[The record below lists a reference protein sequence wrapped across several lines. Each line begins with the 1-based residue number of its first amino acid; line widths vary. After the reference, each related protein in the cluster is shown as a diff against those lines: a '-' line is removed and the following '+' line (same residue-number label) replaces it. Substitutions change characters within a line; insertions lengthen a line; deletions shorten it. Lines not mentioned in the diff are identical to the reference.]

1 MRRLDQRPDVAP
13 PARWQFGVPYRH
25 WLDNGLQV
33 VVCHR
38 PGQHVASVCLSLDL
52 PLSNEPETYEG
63 VATVVQRCLDEG
75 TQQHPGTSFAEALE
89 DIGAVLEG
97 SVGYSAS
104 QLFLDVPIRRLPE
117 ALSLL
122 AEAVRVPELADSEVE
137 RHCELRLA
145 EIEQTLASSA
155 RSAQLAFRRA
165 CIPHRFRASR
175 MAAGATATVSS
186 ITAGAVRSF
195 HERQYGPDGATL
207 IITGD
212 LDAAVL
218 DAVESAFADW
228 FVADSPTAVHQIPT
242 RRLPHR
248 WLIDRPGA
256 VQADVR
262 LGAFAIDR
270 TDPRWADL
278 MVATHVVGGAFLS
291 RLNKV
296 LREERGFTYGVHL
309 VSQPMRSG
317 GLLAVQ
323 GSFRT
328 EVVADAVTAA
338 AELIDVSNRPITA
351 TEVAEAVS
359 FHHGS
364 APLRYA
370 TAQGVT
376 QHLAALVAAGLTAE
390 FIDANDLALNQVTP
404 TSATEALA
412 ELLPPDRLTMVVV
425 GDAQTL
431 RAPLTDAGWRPTQ
444 HRVSS

>member
-1 MRRLDQRPDVAP
+1 MRRHDQRPDVTP
-13 PARWQFGVPYRH
+13 PGRWQFGVPYRH

-38 PGQHVASVCLSLDL
+38 PGQHVASACLSLDI
-52 PLSNEPETYEG
+52 PLSAETEQVEG
-63 VATVVQRCLDEG
+63 VATIVQRCLDEG
-75 TQQHPGTSFAEALE
+75 TQAHPGPSFAEALE
-89 DIGAVLEG
+89 DIGASLEG

-104 QLFLDVPIRRLPE
+104 QLFLDVPVPRLAE
-117 ALSLL
+117 ALQLL
-122 AEAVRVPELADSEVE
+122 AEAVRSPELNSSEVE

-145 EIEQTLASSA
+145 EIDQTLASSA

-165 CIPHRFRASR
+165 CIPRRFRAAR
-175 MAAGATATVSS
+175 MAAGTKQTVSA
-186 ITAGAVRSF
+186 ITPQAVRDF
-195 HERQYGPDGATL
+195 HTRHYGPAGATL
-207 IITGD
+207 IITADVGAGV
-212 LDAAVL
+212 LAAVQ
-218 DAVESAFADW
+218 DAFGDW
-228 FVADSPTAVHQIPT
+228 AITETPPAVHQIPT

-256 VQADVR
+256 VQADIR
-262 LGAFAIDR
+262 LGTFAIDR

-278 MVATHVVGGAFLS
+278 MVASHVVGGAFLS

-328 EVVADAVTAA
+328 EVVAEAVSLAA
-338 AELIDVSNRPITA
+338 HLVDVANRPITA
-351 TEVAEAVS
+351 AEVAEAVS

-390 FIDANDLALNQVTP
+390 FIDANDLALGQVTP
-404 TSATEALA
+404 LSATETLA
-412 ELLPPDRLTMVVV
+412 ELLPPDRLSLVVV
-425 GDAQTL
+425 GDADGLEQ
-431 RAPLTDAGWRPTQ
+431 PLTEAGWKPTQ
-444 HRVSS
+444 HHV